1 MRLIKDVV
9 EKAMS
14 VPKKIEEI
22 TSDRSASY
30 LEMDRSIQLDGYSCG
45 VQAAYSILNF
55 YGKARSINNV
65 EKLLGAY
72 ERGYASES
80 AIYKLFR
87 ERNLRISKRNNATIK
102 TIKESINEYEAPFL
116 TTIDDDEHWI
126 VVYGYSKNNIFVLDS
141 APVSIDFRK
150 FSVDLKPFVKWS
162 KTKFKN
168 RWDNW
173 GAIIY
178 K

>member
-1 MRLIKDVV
+1 MGLIKDVV
-9 EKAMS
+9 EKVFS
-14 VPKKIEEI
+14 IPKKIEEI

-30 LEMDRSIQLDGYSCG
+30 LGMDRSIQLDGYSCG
-45 VQAAYSILNF
+45 VQSVYAILNY
-55 YGKARSINNV
+55 YGKARSIKNV

-72 ERGYASES
+72 DRGYASES

-87 ERNLRISKRNNATIK
+87 ERNLKISKRNKATMK
-102 TIKESINEYEAPFL
+102 TIKESIDEYEAPML
-116 TTIDDDEHWI
+116 TTIDDGAHWI
-126 VVYGYSKNNIFVLDS
+126 VVYGYSKTNIFVLDS
-141 APVSIDFRK
+141 IVYR
-150 FSVDLKPFVKWS
+150 PFVKWS
-162 KTKFKN
+162 KQSFKE